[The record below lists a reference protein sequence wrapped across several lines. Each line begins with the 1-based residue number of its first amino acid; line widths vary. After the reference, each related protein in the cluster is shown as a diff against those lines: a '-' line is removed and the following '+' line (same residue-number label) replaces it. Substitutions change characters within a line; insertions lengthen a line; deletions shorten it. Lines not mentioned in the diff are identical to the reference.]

1 MFEVIS
7 TFGMQN
13 PIVGSLLQEFDIGKN
28 NLASE
33 LIKKAPRPGV
43 DLDIQKKLEELRKG
57 NNKVDNNNNFNI
69 LIPLPLPL
77 PPLSFNS
84 FQTILQAPP
93 PLLSSPPFIVT
104 AEANTEAQTNCYP
117 TPANNTF
124 WRNDKNK
131 T

>member
-1 MFEVIS
+1 
-7 TFGMQN
+7 MQN

-77 PPLSFNS
+77 TPLSFNS

-104 AEANTEAQTNCYP
+104 AEANTKAQTNCYP

>member
-1 MFEVIS
+1 
-7 TFGMQN
+7 MQN

-93 PLLSSPPFIVT
+93 PLLSSPPLYCHCRGKYRGPDQLLP
-104 AEANTEAQTNCYP
+104 NTCQQHILEE
-117 TPANNTF
+117 
-124 WRNDKNK
+124 
-131 T
+131 